1 MFIHELAY
9 QGDDE
14 QLAIV
19 DQERRITYKALQ
31 EAIQD
36 YRNYLHAIG
45 IKNGDRV
52 GIFSH
57 NSADYIYSY
66 FAIVSLGAIAV
77 PINFQLSRR
86 EVAYIINDAGIKH
99 LFVDKELDLSEHL
112 TALSYAGELV
122 QHDIRTCYLE
132 GNYPAAPQL
141 PESFKDTSPCVII
154 YTSGT
159 TGNPKGAVLSH
170 KNIIANAAQVH
181 KLVKCQKGYRVLC
194 VLPMYHCFGWTLS
207 VIYTFYC
214 AAQVVILDSFAP
226 KETIDTIHREQI
238 NDIYVVP
245 PICALLTK
253 LATKEDM
260 DTLRV
265 VISGGTTL
273 PLKIAQDF
281 YDKFGVNICEG
292 YGLSEASPV
301 VAVNP
306 LDKVKVGSIG
316 PALPDLEYRL
326 VDANNNDVPLGEPGE
341 LIVKGDNVML
351 GYWNL
356 PEATA
361 NTLQDG
367 WLHTGD
373 VARSDEDGYLYIVD
387 RIKDIIISMG
397 ENVYPREVEEVVYQY
412 PGIAEAAVVGVMD
425 KLRGTAGACFFSV
438 KEGAEVNIR
447 ALKKYLQ
454 ENLALY
460 KIPREFHQVEAL
472 PRTTTGKIAK
482 NRIIEEYEA
491 NKKA

>member
-1 MFIHELAY
+1 MYIHDLLY
-9 QGDDE
+9 QGYDDS
-14 QLAIV
+14 LVAV
-19 DQERRITYKALQ
+19 DDDRRITYKVMR
-31 EAIQD
+31 EKVTS
-36 YRNYLHAIG
+36 YRNYLNHIG
-45 IKNGDRV
+45 VKLGDRV
-52 GIFSH
+52 GIFSR
-57 NSADYIYSY
+57 NSVDYIYAY

-86 EVAYIINDAGIKH
+86 EVAYIINDAGI
-99 LFVDKELDLSEHL
+99 EHL
-112 TALSYAGELV
+112 LTYQDLDITDSLEKVGYKGQLL
-122 QHDIRTCYLE
+122 QHNIKTCYLE
-132 GNYPAAPQL
+132 GAYPDAPEL
-141 PESFKDTSPCVII
+141 PADFNENKPCVII

-170 KNIIANAAQVH
+170 KNIIANVMQVG
-181 KLVKCQKGYRVLC
+181 KVVKCQREYKVLC
-194 VLPMYHCFGWTLS
+194 VLPMYHCFGWSLS
-207 VIYTFYC
+207 VIYTMYC
-214 AAQVVILDSFAP
+214 GATVVILDTFTP
-226 KETIDTIHREQI
+226 KETIETIRKENI

-253 LATKEDM
+253 LASKEDM
-260 DTLRV
+260 ETLRV

-281 YDKFGVNICEG
+281 YEKFGVNICEG

-301 VAVNP
+301 VAVNH

-326 VDANNNDVPLGEPGE
+326 VDADNNDVPLGEAGE

-361 NTLQDG
+361 STLQDG

-373 VARSDEDGYLYIVD
+373 VARSDDDGYLYIVD

-397 ENVYPREVEEVVYQY
+397 ENVYPREVEEVVYQF
-412 PGIAEAAVVGVMD
+412 PGIAEAAVVGVPD
-425 KLRGTAGACFFSV
+425 KLRGNAGACFFSV
-438 KEGAEVNIR
+438 KEGAEVNVR
-447 ALKKYLQ
+447 ELKKHLQ

-460 KIPREFHQVEAL
+460 KIPREFHQMAAL

-482 NRIIEEYEA
+482 NRIIEEYNA
-491 NKKA
+491 SK